1 MATRI
6 QKGYRHYRMKRI
18 LEKLEVS
25 RRKRIQKEDEF
36 WASTTIQRQVV
47 VGGVGLCAEWLA
59 HSYIKL
65 VSEPNKFLK
74 L

>member
-1 MATRI
+1 
-6 QKGYRHYRMKRI
+6 MKRI

-25 RRKRIQKEDEF
+25 RRKRIQKEDAF

-47 VGGVGLCAEWLA
+47 VGVGLCAEWLA

-65 VSEPNKFLK
+65 VSEPTKFLK